1 MPRIPRLSGWLKQE
15 LRLIVAFLCM
25 VAAVTAV
32 VAFQA
37 GLHQRQQ
44 LLSAYQIRLG
54 YVTHTRNDIL
64 RQQFDQLRRDALF
77 LGNTPPVSGIVR
89 AASNRNLDRRE
100 NTRDE
105 TWRRQLG
112 TIFASFLDANPDLT
126 SIRFIGVAD
135 NGRELVRAERGPDG
149 QAKITSAQTL
159 RTHGGSD
166 YMQATAKLARGQVY
180 FSDITAGRRHSQHP
194 HPDAELLPT
203 LRVATPIFNEQ
214 GRMFGIVILNYNASR
229 LLQSLLKSIPMELR
243 IYLTNRDG
251 DYLLQPD
258 PQHTFGFEHGHR
270 WRWQDDFRPT
280 PARADQPDGLQA
292 YASPHG
298 TAYAR
303 WLDIP
308 FDPAAPEHYCRI
320 YAVLPDQA
328 VATLAQTARLS
339 ALGSALGV
347 FLLIAMVLA
356 VYRRK
361 YRQASARQ
369 AELAAIV
376 ESSHDAI
383 IGCSSEG
390 RIASWNLGAE
400 KMLGYPARET
410 MGKPLENFIHLP
422 SADSGAPSFL
432 SAEPPESTPLE
443 LICFLHDREGRRLDA
458 AVTVSPVLTA
468 GRQGGVALIIRDIT
482 EQVANERRI
491 LEMNAGLERQVE
503 QRTAQIRVFS
513 ALQNA
518 ILANAG
524 YAIIATDQDGVITL
538 FNPAAERMLGYAAA
552 DMIGR
557 ESLTR
562 FHDPRELAERARAIG
577 ERLGEDIKPGIDAII
592 APSRLGPDE
601 SQWTYVRRNG
611 GTLPVLLTVSA
622 LENDEGLVTGYLVI
636 AADIT
641 QREHDRHQLE
651 LARDQLVKAAE
662 VAELGIWSWTLD
674 SDMLEWNDRM
684 FEIYDLPRS
693 FRDFGLYYNHWRGR
707 VHPDDVEQAEHQLQ
721 RALEGSD
728 VYTADFRI
736 LRQDGETRHLQA
748 AARIEYGAGG
758 KALRVAGI
766 NRDVTLEREREAWL
780 SQAKAAA
787 DSANRSKS
795 EFLANMSHEIRT
807 PMNAILGMLQLIQQT
822 GLNPRQ
828 ADYADKAASAARTL
842 LGILNDILDFSRV
855 EVGKLTL
862 APHPFSVDKLLRD
875 VGVIMSANVGDKDV
889 EVLFDIDPELPDWI
903 SADALRLQQILINLS
918 GNAIKFTERGEVVMA
933 ARLLGREENK
943 LRIAFSVRDTGI
955 GIAPEHLQRI
965 FEGFSQAEA
974 STARRYGG
982 SGLGLAISQRLVAL
996 MGGQLSVE
1004 SEAGKGSLFRFEID
1018 CETAEAPKPAVDVV
1032 SLRDLSCLVIDDN
1045 DNARQTQSGLL
1056 RAFGWTVDT
1065 AASGE
1070 EALALM
1076 EQPRPKDYDVILVDW
1091 RMPGLDGW
1099 ETCSRL
1105 RQLESSARASVI
1117 VLVTAYGRELLEQR
1131 RSQAPDMFDSLLV
1144 KPLTASML
1152 FDAVADARA
1161 GNGRRESLPPPDA
1174 PRQMR
1179 LSGLRLLLVED
1190 NLTNQQVARELLGS
1204 EGAEIDVAD
1213 CGMAALDAVRNA
1225 PAPYNLVLMDIQMP
1239 DMDGYAVT
1247 RLLRQDFP
1255 PEALPI
1261 VAMTANVMPADRE
1274 AALASGMNDHVGK
1287 PFDLAQLVG
1296 VILHHA
1302 RGQAAPES
1310 RPPAAAVARRLLNS
1324 EAAIVRF
1331 GGNLEIYRHTL
1342 LSFCEE
1348 SRALRD
1354 GLQQARRLRQRE
1366 QGIQFLH
1373 TLKGLAATIGAET
1386 LAATAAL
1393 EEKALRS
1400 AEQDWPADYADLER
1414 EAGQA
1419 EQAARQLAAELENS
1433 SRLNAPQHDAE
1444 QNPGLELA
1452 EGLDRL
1458 TQLLREAN
1466 VEAIQ
1471 LFASLRQRHGR
1482 ARPGEFDRLNE
1493 AIMQMNFTAA
1503 VRLCED
1509 MRQQKA
1515 PQP

>member
-1 MPRIPRLSGWLKQE
+1 MSRIPRLSGWLKQE
-15 LRLIVAFLCM
+15 LRLIVVFLGM
-25 VAAVTAV
+25 VAAVSAV

-44 LLSAYQIRLG
+44 LLGAYQTRLG

-77 LGNTPPVSGIVR
+77 LSATPPVSGIIR
-89 AASNRNLDRRE
+89 AASNRGLDTRG
-100 NTRDE
+100 NTSGE
-105 TWRRQLG
+105 AWKKQLG
-112 TIFASFLDANPDLT
+112 AIFDAFLAANPDLT
-126 SIRFIGVAD
+126 AIRLIGVAD
-135 NGRELVRAERGPDG
+135 DGRELVRAERGPDG
-149 QAKITSAQTL
+149 RPESPPGQTL
-159 RTHGGSD
+159 RSHGGSD
-166 YMQATAKLARGQVY
+166 YMLAATRLSKGQTY
-180 FSDITAGRRHSQHP
+180 FSDITAGARHLRLRHP
-194 HPDAELLPT
+194 NAPLVPT
-203 LRVATPIFNEQ
+203 LRVATPVFDGQ
-214 GRMFGIVILNYNASR
+214 GRVFGIVILNYNASR
-229 LLQSLLKSIPMELR
+229 LLQSLRYSIPVELR

-258 PQHTFGFEHGHR
+258 AGRTFGFEHGRR
-270 WRWQDDFRPT
+270 WRWQDDFRPL
-280 PARADQPDGLQA
+280 PAGADQPAGLQA
-292 YASPHG
+292 YSSPHG

-308 FDPAAPEHYCRI
+308 FDPAAPEHYCRV
-320 YAVLPDQA
+320 YAVLPDEA

-347 FLLIAMVLA
+347 FLLIGLVLA

-361 YRQASARQ
+361 YRQANARQ

-383 IGCSSEG
+383 IGCAADG
-390 RIASWNLGAE
+390 RIDSWNRGAE
-400 KMLGYPARET
+400 NMLGYPAQET
-410 MGKPLENFIHLP
+410 LGKPLENFVKLP
-422 SADSGAPSFL
+422 EPDDRAPPLL
-432 SAEPPESTPLE
+432 SVQREQTPLE
-443 LICFLHDREGRRLDA
+443 LICFLHDRDGRRLDA
-458 AVTVSPVLTA
+458 AVTMSPVKTTDK
-468 GRQGGVALIIRDIT
+468 QGGVALIIRDIT
-482 EQVANERRI
+482 ELVANERDIRKLNAS
-491 LEMNAGLERQVE
+491 LEQQVE
-503 QRTAQIRVFS
+503 QRTAEIRVFS

-524 YAIIATDQDGVITL
+524 YAIIATDRSGVITL
-538 FNPAAERMLGYAAA
+538 FNPAAERMLGHAAA
-552 DMIGR
+552 DVIGR
-557 ESLTR
+557 VSLTR
-562 FHDPRELAERARAIG
+562 FHDPRELAERARQIG
-577 ERLGEDIKPGIDAII
+577 ERLGQEIESGFDAIVS
-592 APSRLGPDE
+592 PSRQARSDE
-601 SQWTYVRRNG
+601 SQWTYIRRNG
-611 GTLPVLLTVSA
+611 STLPVLLTISA
-622 LENDEGLVTGYLVI
+622 LENDDGHVTGYLVI

-641 QREHDRHQLE
+641 QREQDRHQLE

-674 SDMLEWNDRM
+674 SDVLEWNDRM

-707 VHPDDVEQAEHQLQ
+707 VHPDDIERIEHQLQ
-721 RALEGSD
+721 RALEGAD
-728 VYTADFRI
+728 AFNADFRI
-736 LRQDGETRHLQA
+736 LRQDGEARHLQV
-748 AARIEYGAGG
+748 AARIEYGADG
-758 KALRVAGI
+758 KAVRVTGI

-780 SQAKAAA
+780 SQAKSAA
-787 DSANRSKS
+787 DNANRAKS

-828 ADYADKAASAARTL
+828 ADYADKASSAARTL

-862 APHPFSVDKLLRD
+862 APHPFSTDKLLRD

-903 SADALRLQQILINLS
+903 SADSLRLQQILINLS
-918 GNAIKFTERGEVVMA
+918 GNAIKFTERGEVVIA
-933 ARLLGREENK
+933 ARLARRDEAG

-996 MGGQLSVE
+996 MGGQLTVE
-1004 SEAGKGSLFRFEID
+1004 SEEGKGSVFRFEVD
-1018 CETAEAPKPAVDVV
+1018 CAAAEAPKPAVDVV

-1045 DNARQTQSGLL
+1045 ENARQTQSGLL
-1056 RAFGWTVDT
+1056 RAFGWRVDV

-1076 EQPRPKDYDVILVDW
+1076 EDPQAVDYDVILVDW
-1091 RMPGLDGW
+1091 RMPGMDGW
-1099 ETCSRL
+1099 ETCKRL
-1105 RQLESSARASVI
+1105 RELESRARASVI
-1117 VLVTAYGRELLEQR
+1117 VLVTAYGREWLEQR
-1131 RSQAPDMFDSLLV
+1131 RAQSPDMFDSLLV
-1144 KPLTASML
+1144 KPVTASML

-1161 GNGRRESLPPPDA
+1161 GNGRRDSHPA
-1174 PRQMR
+1174 PGASPQFR

-1190 NLTNQQVARELLGS
+1190 NQTNQQVARELLGG

-1213 CGMAALDAVRNA
+1213 CGRAALDAVRGA
-1225 PAPYNLVLMDIQMP
+1225 AAPYDLVLMDIQMP

-1255 PEALPI
+1255 ADALPI

-1296 VILHHA
+1296 VILHHT
-1302 RGQAAPES
+1302 RGHDAPES
-1310 RPPAAAVARRLLNS
+1310 RHPAAQSADGQLLNS

-1331 GGNLEIYRHTL
+1331 GGNREIYRHTL

-1348 SRALRD
+1348 SRALLD
-1354 GLQQARRLRQRE
+1354 GLQRAHDFRQRQ

-1373 TLKGLAATIGAET
+1373 TLKGLAATIGAEA

-1393 EEKALRS
+1393 EEKKLR
-1400 AEQDWPADYADLER
+1400 ATEQDWPPSYAVLER
-1414 EAGQA
+1414 AAREA
-1419 EQAARQLAAELENS
+1419 EQAARRLAGELAGA
-1433 SRLNAPQHDAE
+1433 SRALPHGADGQDPL
-1444 QNPGLELA
+1444 PGLGDELA
-1452 EGLDRL
+1452 RL

-1466 VEAIQ
+1466 VEAVQ
-1471 LFASLRQRHGR
+1471 LFSSLRERYGR
-1482 ARPGEFDRLNE
+1482 YRPGEFDRLNE
-1493 AIMQMNFTAA
+1493 AIMQMNFAAA

-1509 MRQQKA
+1509 MQQQKA
-1515 PQP
+1515 PQS